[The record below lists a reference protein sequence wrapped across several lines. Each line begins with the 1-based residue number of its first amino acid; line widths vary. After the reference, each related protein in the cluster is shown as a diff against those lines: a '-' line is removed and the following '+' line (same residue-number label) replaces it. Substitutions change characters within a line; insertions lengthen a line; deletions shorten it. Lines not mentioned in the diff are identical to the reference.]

1 MSEERTHKTL
11 VLGIGNE
18 SRQDDGLGWR
28 FLEFLESSHMEGL
41 DLEYRYQLQVE
52 DAECISRYGR
62 VLFVDA
68 THEHVNSGY
77 YIRPCPGTHRDEL
90 GSHALRP
97 ETVVYLC
104 ERIFKKFPKCL
115 VMGIAGSQWELKPGL
130 TEHAERNLCNA
141 QRYFKEELFNYL

>member
-1 MSEERTHKTL
+1 M
-11 VLGIGNE
+11 LGIGNE

-28 FLEFLESSHMEGL
+28 FLEYLKASPIEGM

-52 DAECISRYGR
+52 DAECISRYRR

-68 THEHVNSGY
+68 THEHLDTGY
-77 YIRPCPGTHRDEL
+77 YVRPCPGTHGEEL

-115 VMGIAGSQWELKPGL
+115 VMGIEGSQWELKPGL
-130 TEHAERNLCNA
+130 TEQAERNLCKA
-141 QRYFKEELFNYL
+141 QRYFKEELFDYL